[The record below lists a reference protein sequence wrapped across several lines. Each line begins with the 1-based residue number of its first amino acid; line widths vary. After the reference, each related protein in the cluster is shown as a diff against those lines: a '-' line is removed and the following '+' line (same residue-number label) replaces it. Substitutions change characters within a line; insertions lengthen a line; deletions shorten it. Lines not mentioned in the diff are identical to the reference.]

1 MPNKKKCRQYSV
13 EYLKFG
19 FCESILNKTKPYCLI
34 YNKEFSNEA
43 MKPSRLIDHFRKAHP
58 NNSSKPIEYFELLQN
73 NLFKRN
79 TINNCFSKVT
89 NANNTD
95 SNYKNGQTSYYW

>member
-1 MPNKKKCRQYSV
+1 M

-43 MKPSRLIDHFRKAHP
+43 MKPSRLIAHFRKAYP
-58 NNSSKPIEYFELLQN
+58 DNASPIEYFELLKN
-73 NLFKRN
+73 NLFQIN
-79 TINNCFSKVT
+79 IINNCFSKFT
-89 NANNTD
+89 NTNNTEL
-95 SNYKNGQTSYYW
+95 KL